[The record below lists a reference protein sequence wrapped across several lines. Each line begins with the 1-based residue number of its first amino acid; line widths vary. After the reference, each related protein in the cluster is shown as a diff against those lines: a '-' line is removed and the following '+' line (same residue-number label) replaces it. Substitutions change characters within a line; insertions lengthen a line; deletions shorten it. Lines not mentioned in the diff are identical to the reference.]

1 MVKYCRGAGLLIV
14 LGGFF
19 AASPQ
24 LDAAEQWRVKV
35 LATYPHDAGAFTQG
49 LLFEKA
55 GEVLLESTG
64 QYGKSSLRRVEAK
77 TGRLLQNIRLD
88 TSLFGEGLA
97 KVDTR
102 LVQLTWENGV
112 AIVWD
117 AATLTEIQ
125 RWSYEGEGW
134 GLTFDGNQLIQSD
147 GSAWLK
153 FRDPN
158 DFSLQ
163 AKLEVKLAGVPVPNL
178 NELEFADGKLYANIW
193 GKNEIVRVDPQTG
206 EVEAVI
212 QVKDLL
218 QPNEQPGTDVLNGI
232 AWDEK
237 SKTFWITG
245 KLWPKMFQVVF
256 EKAR

>member
-1 MVKYCRGAGLLIV
+1 MV
-14 LGGFF
+14 LGGFLM
-19 AASPQ
+19 ASLPVE
-24 LDAAEQWRVKV
+24 AAEQWRVKV
-35 LATYPHDAGAFTQG
+35 LATYKHDAGAFTQG
-49 LLFEKA
+49 LLFEKP

-64 QYGKSSLRRVEAK
+64 LNGRSGVRRVEAK
-77 TGRLLQNIRLD
+77 TGKVLESVSLD
-88 TSLFGEGLA
+88 RSLFGEGLA
-97 KVDTR
+97 KVDSR

-147 GSAWLK
+147 GSARLT

-158 DFSLQ
+158 DFSTQ
-163 AKLEVKLAGVPVPNL
+163 AHLEVKQAGRPVAQL
-178 NELEFADGKLYANIW
+178 NELEFAEGKLYANIW
-193 GKNEIVRVDPQTG
+193 GKNEIVRIDPQTG

-212 QVKDLL
+212 DAKGLL

-256 EKAR
+256 EKAP